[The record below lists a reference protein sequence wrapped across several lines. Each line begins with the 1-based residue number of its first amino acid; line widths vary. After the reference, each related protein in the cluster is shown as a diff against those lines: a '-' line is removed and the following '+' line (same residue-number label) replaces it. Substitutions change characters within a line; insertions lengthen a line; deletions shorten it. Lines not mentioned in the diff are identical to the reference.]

1 MNALVG
7 IGANS
12 GGLYSASPEKR
23 LAVRREVQSMA
34 RAALLGKAKAMA
46 KAREQ
51 AAAAAGA
58 APKSRSADATKAAED
73 SSETDNETQDPAT
86 RAVNNELGKDTFLQL
101 LVKQMQNQ
109 DPLEPVDNTQMIA
122 QLAQFSS
129 LEQMSNLNDQFSVVS
144 GNIDQLNFISAN
156 SLLGRRITGLDVEG
170 EEVQGE
176 VSRVFM
182 QDSLVYLTVGEQLVS
197 MAGVMSIDGMP
208 VESESK

>member
-73 SSETDNETQDPAT
+73 GSETDNETQDPAT